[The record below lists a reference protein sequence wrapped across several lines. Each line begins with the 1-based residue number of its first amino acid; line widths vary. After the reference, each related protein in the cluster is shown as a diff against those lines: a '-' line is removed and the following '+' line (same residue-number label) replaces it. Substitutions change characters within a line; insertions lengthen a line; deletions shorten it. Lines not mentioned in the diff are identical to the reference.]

1 MGQKAQSNYD
11 WKFPYEKRIRLGSD
25 WKFPINRGGG
35 QGGGGETNQP
45 VNFHMKMGVGSGSK
59 GPTDTISEACAVRGE
74 N

>member
-1 MGQKAQSNYD
+1 M
-11 WKFPYEKRIRLGSD
+11 KFIYEKRIRLGSD
-25 WKFPINRGGG
+25 WKFPINRGGVPG
-35 QGGGGETNQP
+35 GRGGGTILP